1 MKSRKEVALNI
12 AGIILCIFGIVAL
25 KTFASPCESG
35 MKCVKT
41 VSMCITEFAIAIMA
55 HIPGTID
62 IFAAKDELKYRI
74 TSIFSFG
81 MQAVS
86 GLLIMLYIN
95 GALPDYGFCNMA
107 DMACRTRSM
116 PLLMVIAPVLIGIS
130 AGKIT
135 YDVVKIVKV
144 RKKEDASC

>member
-1 MKSRKEVALNI
+1 MKSRKEVVLNI
-12 AGIILCIFGIVAL
+12 AGVILCIFGIAAL

-41 VSMCITEFAIAIMA
+41 VSMCIAEFAIAIVA
-55 HIPGTID
+55 HIPTAVD
-62 IFAAKDELKYRI
+62 IFTTRNELKYRI

-86 GLLIMLYIN
+86 GMLIVLYAN
-95 GALPDYGFCNMA
+95 GAFPNYGFCNVA
-107 DMACRTRSM
+107 DMTCRTRSM

-130 AGKIT
+130 AGKIA
-135 YDVVKIVKV
+135 YDVVKIAKI